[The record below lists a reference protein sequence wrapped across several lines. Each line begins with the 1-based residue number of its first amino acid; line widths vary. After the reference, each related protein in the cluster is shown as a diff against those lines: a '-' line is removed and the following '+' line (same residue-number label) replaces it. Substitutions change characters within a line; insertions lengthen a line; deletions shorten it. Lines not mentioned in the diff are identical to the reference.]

1 MTLTEYILVKHNMMV
16 SAKLFISPQGDDEMI
31 YHILPLSHNLALLTF
46 ARILRRLK
54 TVHAHNIF

>member
-1 MTLTEYILVKHNMMV
+1 MV